1 MKSTVTFQEVKRCA
15 MRLPFLSGA
24 SRRARH
30 GFSLVEVTLAM
41 GIVSFAFVTIFGL
54 LPVGLDVSRQ
64 AIDTTVCSQIT
75 QQMIHAAQQTDFSR
89 LTQLQSDSASEPWC
103 FDDQGGRAA
112 NPSLARYKAAYQVAP
127 SAALPSSGA
136 PSRLAL
142 VTVSVLGTQ
151 GPRTSKV
158 ADILKNPDARRV
170 SFLVPD
176 NGR

>member
-1 MKSTVTFQEVKRCA
+1 
-15 MRLPFLSGA
+15 MRLPFLPGVSC
-24 SRRARH
+24 RARL
-30 GFSLVEVTLAM
+30 GFSLVEVTLAL
-41 GIVSFAFVTIFGL
+41 GIVSFSMVAIFGL

-75 QQMIHAAQQTDFSR
+75 QQMVHAAQQTDFSR
-89 LTQLQSDSASEPWC
+89 LSQLQSDSASQPWC
-103 FDDQGGRAA
+103 FDDQGGRSA
-112 NPSLARYKAAYQVAP
+112 NPSLARYKAAYQVTP
-127 SAALPSSGA
+127 SAALPTGGGA
-136 PSRLAL
+136 SRLAL

-151 GPRTSKV
+151 GPRTSKE